1 MKKHFLLLLMALMS
15 MAGYAL
21 DISNFNVTI
30 RGTGAFEYNG
40 AAQEPIQLIVQM
52 SNATDPLTEGVDYE
66 VVYYAA
72 NGTTEIEIDDI
83 VAAGNYYVAAR
94 GIGDNAGSET
104 QKLLFEVAPKT
115 IAVGMN
121 AALPEYEFIYDGEEK
136 EFEDGAI
143 TLTWGE
149 GEGAIELEAGD
160 NKDFTIAYESN
171 INAGNAD
178 DAEGPKVILTGR
190 GNYKGTLELGFT
202 IDPKDLP
209 ANNVEGA
216 YTFVAT
222 APTYTGADVTDLP
235 TITVMDGETELNMN
249 TDFKVLWN
257 NAEVAPKNA
266 GNYVATIVGIGNY
279 TGEIASP
286 MTEGNPDWKFTVAQ
300 KALMIYVQDVEKVY
314 DGVDASLEEAELVF
328 NGLVDDNETNEATK
342 ALYTAAWDEGVV
354 ASKNVDSYAM
364 VPVLVGDAP
373 INYDVTLLNT
383 GSYTITKR
391 PVTVTAQDIQK
402 TYTGAAQIV
411 APEELVAVVEDA
423 EYDGDELVSESGLIT
438 GDDLDGLFEVELKEG
453 VVIKEQANDAY
464 AGAVQVVVDEAAAES
479 NYEILPVA
487 GNVVVGAKELILIA
501 GTFTKEYGYSI
512 DFTKDFTVVNNA
524 SMKAADFATTPT
536 FKVTDATGTEYAA
549 GSVLEIGTYT
559 VEITN
564 PEAIVPAGSNYEFT
578 NDADHLFTGELTITQ
593 KTLNIEINTV
603 NLNIGDGYEELNR
616 YASTKP
622 YEKVGDDVIDFS
634 YAFTERVSLSEGEN
648 PVIQA
653 EQEIDE
659 ESGLILNAVTGVV
672 ADSYAEGDAT
682 HENPLNDNWKYIFNF
697 TMGGIKLGAA
707 QTLYLDPTDA
717 QLAQKIADAAA
728 SEEEYAVSFDH
739 LEMNIGEW
747 YAMVLPFD
755 IDPKEMVAAADRY
768 VIFNELNKAGT
779 TDQNFKF
786 TLKFEPIPAGTPFL
800 VKFAANADDAEDA
813 VVDWSEFD
821 FGEEAT
827 FEIKDGIEATVT
839 DFVTFDGTYTAF
851 SMQNNKNGENE
862 ADLQDRVWWL
872 CDTGYNG
879 KNTWLKPTNKPHT
892 VAPMEAYLIAADG
905 WTTYAPS
912 FTVEDFDGQTT
923 AIKSLSADKI
933 NNLNVVADG
942 WYTVGGMKLQ
952 GAPTQKGVYINNG
965 KKVVVK

>member
-1 MKKHFLLLLMALMS
+1 M
-15 MAGYAL
+15 
-21 DISNFNVTI
+21 
-30 RGTGAFEYNG
+30 
-40 AAQEPIQLIVQM
+40 
-52 SNATDPLTEGVDYE
+52 
-66 VVYYAA
+66 
-72 NGTTEIEIDDI
+72 
-83 VAAGNYYVAAR
+83 
-94 GIGDNAGSET
+94 
-104 QKLLFEVAPKT
+104 
-115 IAVGMN
+115 
-121 AALPEYEFIYDGEEK
+121 
-136 EFEDGAI
+136 
-143 TLTWGE
+143 
-149 GEGAIELEAGD
+149 
-160 NKDFTIAYESN
+160 
-171 INAGNAD
+171 
-178 DAEGPKVILTGR
+178 
-190 GNYKGTLELGFT
+190 
-202 IDPKDLP
+202 
-209 ANNVEGA
+209 
-216 YTFVAT
+216 
-222 APTYTGADVTDLP
+222 
-235 TITVMDGETELNMN
+235 
-249 TDFKVLWN
+249 
-257 NAEVAPKNA
+257 
-266 GNYVATIVGIGNY
+266 
-279 TGEIASP
+279 
-286 MTEGNPDWKFTVAQ
+286 
-300 KALMIYVQDVEKVY
+300 
-314 DGVDASLEEAELVF
+314 
-328 NGLVDDNETNEATK
+328 
-342 ALYTAAWDEGVV
+342 
-354 ASKNVDSYAM
+354 
-364 VPVLVGDAP
+364 
-373 INYDVTLLNT
+373 
-383 GSYTITKR
+383 
-391 PVTVTAQDIQK
+391 
-402 TYTGAAQIV
+402 
-411 APEELVAVVEDA
+411 EDA
-423 EYDGDELVSESGLIT
+423 EYDEEELVSESGLIT
-438 GDDLDGLFEVELKEG
+438 GENLEGLFEVKLKEG

-464 AGAVQVVVDEAAAES
+464 AGAVQVVVDEAAAARS
-479 NYEILPVA
+479 NYEISPVA

-536 FKVTDATGTEYAA
+536 FKVTDATTGTEYAA

-603 NLNIGDGYEELNR
+603 NLNVGDGLEELNR

-634 YAFTERVSLSEGEN
+634 YEFTEVVSLSEGDN
-648 PVIQA
+648 PVIV

-659 ESGLILNAVTGVV
+659 ESGLILNAVDGVV
-672 ADSYAEGDAT
+672 ADSYAEEDAA

-697 TMGGIKLGAA
+697 TKGGIKLGAA
-707 QTLYLDPTDA
+707 KTLYLDPTDA

-800 VKFAANADDAEDA
+800 VKFAANADDAEGTK
-813 VVDWSEFD
+813 VDWSAFD

-827 FEIKDGIEATVT
+827 FDIIDVITATET
-839 DFVTFDGTYTAF
+839 DFVTFDGTYEAF
-851 SMQNNKNGENE
+851 SMQNNKKGANE
-862 ADLQDRVWWL
+862 ADLQARVWWL
-872 CDTGYNG
+872 CDTEYNG
-879 KNTWLKPTNKPHT
+879 KNTWLKPTNKAHT
-892 VAPMEAYLIAADG
+892 VNPMEAYLIAPEG
-905 WTTYAPS
+905 NSWTEYAPS

-942 WYTVGGMKLQ
+942 WHTVGGMKLQ